1 MPAANK
7 PIKPMRIK
15 VFCLAKVM
23 TAHGFTG
30 NALGGIIKINGEKLV
45 FVTNIWYFC

>member
-23 TAHGFTG
+23 MAHGFTG
-30 NALGGIIKINGEKLV
+30 NVSGKNNLIRDRPSKTK
-45 FVTNIWYFC
+45 CS

>member
-7 PIKPMRIK
+7 PIKPKWVKIFR
-15 VFCLAKVM
+15 LAKVM

-30 NALGGIIKINGEKLV
+30 NALGGI
-45 FVTNIWYFC
+45 

>member
-15 VFCLAKVM
+15 VFCLGKVM

-30 NALGGIIKINGEKLV
+30 NALGNTIKKRNELK
-45 FVTNIWYFC
+45 